1 MYILR
6 ICTSLQ
12 SRTYLNI
19 YCLLLQY
26 WIIYLGLS
34 GNPFCKRPYF
44 NKHSMNI
51 LICLTL
57 KYFALYRQSSR
68 QNISYFHLFHLSDNG
83 EIRKRNATQFSKLN
97 LLLEVSNIA
106 CSIGTF
112 SLSGPNKP
120 GLYISDSEVYILHFF
135 CFKQF
140 NICRLP
146 FLCSN
151 IVSINLRMCH
161 TPKQDTD
168 RISHDFCPDFW
179 HTQESVDSKLIGF
192 WFCILLWGGLL
203 LELFKLCSK
212 YWNH

>member
-1 MYILR
+1 MCRLIWIFLLTLPAMYTYILLS
-6 ICTSLQ
+6 ICSSLQ
-12 SRTYLNI
+12 SSTYLNI
-19 YCLLLQY
+19 LLATP
-26 WIIYLGLS
+26 IIYLGLS

-57 KYFALYRQSSR
+57 KYFAVYRQSTR

-112 SLSGPNKP
+112 SLSGGPNKP
-120 GLYISDSEVYILHFF
+120 CLYISDSEVYILHFF

-140 NICRLP
+140 NICRLL

-161 TPKQDTD
+161 TQKQDTD

-179 HTQESVDSKLIGF
+179 HTQESIDSKLIGF
-192 WFCILLWGGLL
+192 
-203 LELFKLCSK
+203 
-212 YWNH
+212 